1 MSPAP
6 ASSSSTGRLTH
17 KKAYSTPVTGHAGTS
32 NAGRS
37 GGGPG
42 EPDRTGDANGSNAT
56 AQHAPA
62 DKAEQTAKAARA
74 NPCFPERGAD
84 RVTGATQDC
93 TGLIIASGSVSG
105 T

>member
-1 MSPAP
+1 MPA
-6 ASSSSTGRLTH
+6 
-17 KKAYSTPVTGHAGTS
+17 TGHAGTN

-42 EPDRTGDANGSNAT
+42 EPDRTGDAEGSNAT

-62 DKAEQTAKAARA
+62 DKAEQTTKTAQA
-74 NPCFPERGAD
+74 NPSFPERGAD
-84 RVTGATQDC
+84 RVTRATEDC
-93 TGLIIASGSVSG
+93 TGLIIPSGSVSG